1 VPVTVIVGVDG
12 SLDAVEV
19 RPGDILVV
27 DKNGV
32 MCVPK
37 VLEERAVDLAEKN
50 EEGDSRYV
58 EDISRGV
65 GVAERRVYFVLP
77 HRCT

>member
-1 VPVTVIVGVDG
+1 MVIVGTDG
-12 SLDAVEV
+12 GLGAVEV

-37 VLEERAVDLAEKN
+37 VLKERAVDIAEKN
-50 EEGDSRYV
+50 GEGDAQYV